1 METQPASPFHLTPW
15 VRRLL
20 VANGVVYLLS
30 ITLFTGT
37 WFTDL
42 FAFSPLEAA
51 RKPWTFVTYMFVH
64 VAFLH
69 LVFDMLMLFFFG
81 PRVER
86 RMGGA
91 AFARFYLLCGLGG
104 PVMAFALSPFVPVTA
119 FVGASGA
126 AFGVALAFALYWPH
140 ARIFIFPL
148 PLPVPVKYLVT
159 LLVALEMIPLVTGVS
174 GGVAQVAHL
183 GGFLFALLYLKGEVY
198 VDRRVRAAVEAETE
212 TPVLVPHQVSESE
225 AEEAGTAPRPAEPSA
240 DEIAREMDRL
250 LDKISEQGMS
260 SLTIAERR
268 LLHDMSR
275 HMRRP

>member
-1 METQPASPFHLTPW
+1 METQSAPPFHLTPW

-20 VANGVVYLLS
+20 VANGVVYVLS

-37 WFTDL
+37 WFTDV

-51 RKPWTFVTYMFVH
+51 RRPWTFVTYMFVH

-69 LVFDMLMLFFFG
+69 LAFDMLMLFFFG

-104 PVMAFALSPFVPVTA
+104 PVMAFALSPFVPITA
-119 FVGASGA
+119 LVGASGA

-148 PLPVPVKYLVT
+148 PVPIPVKYLVA
-159 LLVALEMIPLVTGVS
+159 LLVALEMIPLVIGVG
-174 GGVAQVAHL
+174 GGVAQLAHL
-183 GGFLFALLYLKGEVY
+183 GGFLFALLYLKGEDY
-198 VDRRVRAAVEAETE
+198 VDRRVRAAVEAEAE

-225 AEEAGTAPRPAEPSA
+225 AEQAGDAPAPAEPSR
-240 DEIAREMDRL
+240 DDIVKEMDRL
-250 LDKISEQGMS
+250 LDKISDQGMS
-260 SLTIAERR
+260 SLTTVERR
-268 LLHDMSR
+268 FLDDMSR

>member
-1 METQPASPFHLTPW
+1 METQSASPFHLTPW

-20 VANGVVYLLS
+20 VANGVVYVLA

-42 FAFSPLEAA
+42 FAFSPLESA
-51 RKPWTFVTYMFVH
+51 RRPWTFVTYMFVH

-69 LVFDMLMLFFFG
+69 LAFDMLMLFFFG

-104 PVMAFALSPFVPVTA
+104 PVMAFALLPFLPVTA
-119 FVGASGA
+119 LVGASGA

-140 ARIFIFPL
+140 ARIFVFPL
-148 PLPVPVKYLVT
+148 PVPVPVKYLVVI
-159 LLVALEMIPLVTGVS
+159 LVAFEMIPLVTGVS
-174 GGVAQVAHL
+174 GGLAQIAHL
-183 GGFLFALLYLKGEVY
+183 GGFLFALLYLKGENY

-225 AEEAGTAPRPAEPSA
+225 AEEAGDAPRPAEPSR
-240 DEIAREMDRL
+240 DDIVKEMDRL

-268 LLHDMSR
+268 FLDDMSR